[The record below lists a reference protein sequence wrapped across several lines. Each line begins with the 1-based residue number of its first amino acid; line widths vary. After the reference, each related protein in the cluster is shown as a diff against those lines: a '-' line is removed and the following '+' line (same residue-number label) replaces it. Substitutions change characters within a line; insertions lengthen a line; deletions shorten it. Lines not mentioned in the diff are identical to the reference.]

1 MRQVLTVCAAA
12 TLMLAAACN
21 TAPAPPSVSLI
32 VGSGATR
39 IETRAVS
46 GFTQIAVY
54 GPGEVNLRQDGTEA
68 LTIEAEDN
76 VLPLL
81 SSDVRAG
88 RLVLGTE
95 RGIVIRPTQPIRYTL
110 NARQVTGLEMNGG
123 GFIRASDLH
132 TDVLRVTVNGGTR
145 VRLDGSV
152 DRQDIVIAG
161 ASDYQADQLV
171 SREAN
176 VEINGAGT
184 VVLNVSTHLTAT
196 INGAGTVEYIGSP
209 RVERSINGLGT
220 VRPRS

>member
-1 MRQVLTVCAAA
+1 
-12 TLMLAAACN
+12 MLAAACTN
-21 TAPAPPSVSLI
+21 TALAPPSVSLI

-54 GPGEVNLRQDGTEA
+54 GPGEVNLRQDGTET
-68 LTIEAEDN
+68 LTVEAEDN

-81 SSDVRAG
+81 TSEVRAG

-110 NARQVTGLEMNGG
+110 SARQVAGLEMNGG
-123 GFIRASDLH
+123 GFIQASNLH

-152 DRQDIVIAG
+152 DRQDVLIAG

-184 VVLNVSTHLTAT
+184 VVLNVSARLTAT
-196 INGAGTVEYIGSP
+196 INGAGTIEYIGSP
-209 RVERSINGLGT
+209 RVERAINGLGS
-220 VRPRS
+220 VRPRP